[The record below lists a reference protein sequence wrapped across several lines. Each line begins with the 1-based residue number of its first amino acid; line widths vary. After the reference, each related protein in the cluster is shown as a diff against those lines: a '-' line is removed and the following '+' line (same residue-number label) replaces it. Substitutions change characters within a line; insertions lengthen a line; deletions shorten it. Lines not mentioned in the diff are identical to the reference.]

1 MEEEKKYDDAAT
13 DRLTDTENNEQAQE
27 QPVYTSSAFSSAYKE
42 SREEP
47 SAQPVW
53 AAQDSQTAEEETM
66 ARMVETEPAGEDCA
80 QAEQV
85 AESGD
90 VSAPVIVQEAVYAE
104 NKKSKR
110 PAGFFV
116 RNKGMIAT
124 GVICSLLGGIIGGGI
139 ASSVWDKN
147 ALAAQQSN
155 GNQSY
160 SAFPINQT
168 TPVQISGDAAAI
180 SPGVAIAKAVT
191 PAIVGITNKA
201 TVRNY
206 FGQVGETAV
215 GTGSGVI
222 FREDGYI
229 ITNYHVIEGA
239 TSLSVSLADGRIVD
253 GTIVGAD
260 ATTDIAVVKIDADN
274 LTAAVLGD
282 SDQLEVGEL
291 AIAIG
296 NPLGEEFA
304 RTVTEGIIS
313 GTNRTIQAEDRTYT
327 VIQTDAAINSGNSGG
342 ALVNSKGE
350 VIGINSVKIQSNGVE
365 GMGFAI
371 PINEVKPIVQE
382 LMDNGYVSRPYMGI
396 TGMTL
401 TNQVVQYYR
410 LNPQVSQ
417 GVLVY
422 STVAGSPAQQAGIQ
436 PGDVLYKVDSTVL
449 ESMEQLT
456 EYLADHKAG
465 DKLTFL
471 VDRSGKSIEATVT
484 LGDQGKAEQ
493 EQQAKQQSSGYSNG
507 SNGNSY
513 SFTLPW

>member
-1 MEEEKKYDDAAT
+1 MEEERKYDGAAT
-13 DRLTDTENNEQAQE
+13 GSEDMPQE
-27 QPVYTSSAFSSAYKE
+27 PVYTSPEFTKAYAE
-42 SREEP
+42 RQEEP
-47 SAQPVW
+47 LAQPVW
-53 AAQDSQTAEEETM
+53 ATEDSQAAEEETM
-66 ARMVETEPAGEDCA
+66 ARMVEASSADEATPR
-80 QAEQV
+80 AEQV
-85 AESGD
+85 AESGA
-90 VSAPVIVQEAVYAE
+90 VSAPVMVQEAVYAE
-104 NKKSKR
+104 DKKNKR
-110 PAGFFV
+110 QPGFFG
-116 RNKGMIAT
+116 RNKSIIAT
-124 GVICSLLGGIIGGGI
+124 GVICSLLGGIIGGGV

-155 GNQSY
+155 NGQSY

-168 TPVQISGDAAAI
+168 TPVQINGDASAI
-180 SPGVAIAKAVT
+180 SPGIAIAKAVT

-222 FREDGYI
+222 FRDDGYI

-260 ATTDIAVVKIDADN
+260 AATDIAVVKIDADN

-304 RTVTEGIIS
+304 RTVTSGIIS

-350 VIGINSVKIQSNGVE
+350 VIGINSVKIQANGVE

-410 LNPQVSQ
+410 LNPQVAQ

-456 EYLADHKAG
+456 DYLADHKAG

-471 VDRSGKSIEATVT
+471 VDRGGKSIEATVT

-493 EQQAKQQSSGYSNG
+493 EQAKQQSAGYSNG
-507 SNGNSY
+507 SNSNGF
-513 SFTLPW
+513 SFSIPW

>member
-1 MEEEKKYDDAAT
+1 MEEERKYDDTAA
-13 DRLTDTENNEQAQE
+13 DRLNDTQSTEEQS
-27 QPVYTSSAFSSAYKE
+27 VYASPEFSKAYEASSAE
-42 SREEP
+42 SL
-47 SAQPVW
+47 AQPIG
-53 AAQDSQTAEEETM
+53 APEETP
-66 ARMVETEPAGEDCA
+66 AAAGPIKTEPAAEDVS
-80 QAEQV
+80 QAEQI
-85 AESGD
+85 AESGA
-90 VSAPVIVQEAVYAE
+90 VSAPVMVQEAVYAK
-104 NKKSKR
+104 NKKSQR
-110 PAGFFV
+110 PAGFFA
-116 RNKGMIAT
+116 RNKGLIAT
-124 GVICSLLGGIIGGGI
+124 GVICSLLGGIVGGGV
-139 ASSVWDKN
+139 ASSVWN
-147 ALAAQQSN
+147 REAQAAQQANN
-155 GNQSY
+155 GQSY

-168 TPVQISGDAAAI
+168 TPVQINGDASTI
-180 SPGVAIAKAVT
+180 SPVVAIAKAVT

-222 FREDGYI
+222 FRDDGYI

-274 LTAAVLGD
+274 LTAAALGD

-291 AIAIG
+291 AVAIG

-304 RTVTEGIIS
+304 RTVTSGIIS

-350 VIGINSVKIQSNGVE
+350 VIGINSVKIQANGVE

-410 LNPQVSQ
+410 LNPQASQ

-449 ESMEQLT
+449 ESMDQLT
-456 EYLADHKAG
+456 DYLADHKAG

-471 VDRSGKSIEATVT
+471 VDRNGKSIEATVT

-493 EQQAKQQSSGYSNG
+493 EQAKQQSAGYSNG
-507 SNGNSY
+507 SNGNSF
-513 SFTLPW
+513 SFSIPW